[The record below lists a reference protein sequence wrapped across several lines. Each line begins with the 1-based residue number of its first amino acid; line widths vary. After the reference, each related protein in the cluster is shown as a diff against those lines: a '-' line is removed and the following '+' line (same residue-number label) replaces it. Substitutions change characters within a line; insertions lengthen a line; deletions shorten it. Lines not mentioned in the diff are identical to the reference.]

1 MFYVYIRIFDVTD
14 TVEFFLG
21 NINKQSH
28 HSRLEVR
35 VGRGSNPSILCRDNE
50 NFGAISK
57 LLFYRQLPD
66 QPHASGHRSQ
76 LATQP
81 PVFSKMFVAQ
91 LVQSNY
97 CIDEDDEGVKMT
109 RDGYYLRKLLGLQ
122 IYNKTT
128 YTDEGIP

>member
-1 MFYVYIRIFDVTD
+1 MLAGDRTLRFC
-14 TVEFFLG
+14 
-21 NINKQSH
+21 
-28 HSRLEVR
+28 
-35 VGRGSNPSILCRDNE
+35 VGTTKTSAQYP
-50 NFGAISK
+50 K

-66 QPHASGHRSQ
+66 RPHASGHRSQ

>member
-1 MFYVYIRIFDVTD
+1 MMGRDGTRLILCWNERWA
-14 TVEFFLG
+14 FLAAG
-21 NINKQSH
+21 LETLSKQH
-28 HSRLEVR
+28 GAE
-35 VGRGSNPSILCRDNE
+35 SILWFHC
-50 NFGAISK
+50 
-57 LLFYRQLPD
+57 QLPD

-109 RDGYYLRKLLGLQ
+109 RDRYYLRKLLGLQ